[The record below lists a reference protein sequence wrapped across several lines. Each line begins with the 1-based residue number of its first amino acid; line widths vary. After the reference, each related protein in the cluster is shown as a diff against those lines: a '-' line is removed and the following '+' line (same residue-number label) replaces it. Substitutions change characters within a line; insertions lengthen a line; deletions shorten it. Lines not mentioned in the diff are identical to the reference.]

1 MNKLLIAAL
10 FGLILL
16 SAPFVRA
23 EEEEYEDDSAE
34 DTEEKKADGDD
45 DKDVKVLT
53 QKNWDEVVKGSK
65 FALVSASLHVQG
77 C

>member
-23 EEEEYEDDSAE
+23 EDEEYEDDSAE
-34 DTEEKKADGDD
+34 DTEEKKAEGDD

-53 QKNWDEVVKGSK
+53 QKNWDELVKGSK
-65 FALVSASLHVQG
+65 FALVSSSLHVQG
-77 C
+77 